1 MNGESKEVN
10 DYPKAGNS
18 GRRSLQTDLD
28 VPSFQNTGDVVG
40 AVLRLYRDN
49 FLSLVK
55 IVAVQ
60 SIPLIVA
67 LYVLLNLA
75 EGPSTAEGTLTT
87 VIVEL
92 TTRAGGLL
100 MSGALI
106 YAVVEFLRTGA
117 FPPLADSYRW
127 GFMRW
132 GRVLLCSFLYAIIVI
147 LGTLALIVPGIIF
160 SVMFALVVPVVVCE
174 NTSVRRSFDR
184 SSDLTRNY
192 RWQIF
197 FTYFVFSL
205 IIIVIS
211 LVTTAGLGGGATA
224 ELSLPF
230 ALAQGLITQLLES
243 SSTVLT
249 LFIYLGILRDANH
262 RVPHLQN
269 YMPAH
274 APDDEPARPSQV
286 EIGREF

>member
-1 MNGESKEVN
+1 MNGESKVVN
-10 DYPKAGNS
+10 DYPNAGNS
-18 GRRSLQTDLD
+18 GRRSLPTDLD
-28 VPSFQNTGDVVG
+28 VPSFQSMGNVVA
-40 AVLRLYRDN
+40 AVFGLYRDN

-55 IVAVQ
+55 IVAVLC
-60 SIPLIVA
+60 IPLVVA
-67 LYVLLNLA
+67 QYVFVNLA
-75 EGPSTAEGTLTT
+75 EVPLMA
-87 VIVEL
+87 VILEL
-92 TTRAGGLL
+92 TTRVGGLL

-132 GRVLLCSFLYAIIVI
+132 GGVVLCSFLYTVVVM

-160 SVMFALVVPVVVCE
+160 SVMFALVVPVAVCE
-174 NTSVRRSFDR
+174 NTSARRSFDR

-205 IIIVIS
+205 IIIVVS
-211 LVTTAGLGGGATA
+211 LVTTAGLGGEATA
-224 ELSLPF
+224 ERSLPF

-249 LFIYLGILRDANH
+249 LFIYLGILRDVNH
-262 RVPHLQN
+262 RVPQVRN
-269 YMPAH
+269 YTPAH
-274 APDDEPARPSQV
+274 APGEEQARPSQV
-286 EIGREF
+286 ETGREF